1 MTSGLS
7 LKCSAKLAS
16 ALAFSASNGELT
28 NTASAVRRSVMLS
41 HESNCSRVA
50 ATTSGLPLSIRY
62 DSAMFCNARRAKCSA
77 SATYGVCF
85 DNSRLA

>member
-1 MTSGLS
+1 M
-7 LKCSAKLAS
+7 KCSAKLAR

-41 HESNCSRVA
+41 HVSNCSSVA
-50 ATTSGLPLSIRY
+50 ARTSALPLSIRY
-62 DSAMFCNARRAKCSA
+62 DSAMFCKARRAKCSA

-85 DNSRLA
+85 ESSRLAW